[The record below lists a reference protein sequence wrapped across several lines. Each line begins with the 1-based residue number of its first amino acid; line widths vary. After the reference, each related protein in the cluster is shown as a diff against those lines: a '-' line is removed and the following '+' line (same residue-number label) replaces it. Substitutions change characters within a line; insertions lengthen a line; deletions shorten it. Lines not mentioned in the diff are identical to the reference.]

1 VRRWLAVEDDGHA
14 YMPSSSRLISTTVDV
29 RAHSPAVTV
38 SLYDD
43 GSLCCWAGQATT
55 PLLRTHASGAIAI
68 APERF
73 HDARGPPRS
82 FGMLLNSTGT
92 VFQVMMMIPLT
103 GNDFYF
109 VALY

>member
-43 GSLCCWAGQATT
+43 GSLC
-55 PLLRTHASGAIAI
+55 LL
-68 APERF
+68 E
-73 HDARGPPRS
+73 
-82 FGMLLNSTGT
+82 
-92 VFQVMMMIPLT
+92 
-103 GNDFYF
+103 YK
-109 VALY
+109 